1 MKKILLLASSI
12 GLAMS
17 MNAQTLNENF
27 DAVTAPALPT
37 SWITLPTVSGQPAAW
52 RTGTNVNLGSS
63 YFPIPST
70 GTGKAVAVNDDKD
83 SADYSAAS
91 LETST
96 FSLAGIVK
104 PYLNFKAFYLK
115 GQLNQAG
122 TLFEEFK
129 VQISTNGGTSYT
141 DLAMIEGNTINGW
154 EDRFISLLPYLNSTN
169 VKIKFLYNDKGAW
182 AYGVALDD
190 IRVFDAPANDIKLT
204 SVAPASGTSAAYGA
218 SGTTKNISGVVFN
231 NGSNAITSYT
241 VKYQQGTSAIQSY
254 NVTGANIAPF
264 TSANFIHNIP
274 FTIPGANTYNFKVWA
289 ELTGDANHAND
300 TLNSATVIGTYYTPL
315 KKPLFEEGT
324 GTWCGWCP
332 RGMVYLDSFA
342 NSANGSKASLVAVHN
357 SDPMTITAYDNA
369 MGQYISGFPNLVT
382 DRTGTQ
388 ADPSQIF
395 TKFTSASQNFG
406 GGDITATP
414 SVSGNTA
421 TVNFT
426 FKPAADM
433 PAQMK
438 VALIVTED
446 GVKGTGSGWN
456 QSNYYAGGGSGV
468 MGGWESKSSSVS
480 GVVFDHVARY
490 INNPTGDASILPAT
504 MTGNQTYNGTLNAT
518 LNASWT
524 GTLHYVVVVFNA
536 DGTVANTQNGLL
548 RSAGGTNIKNIAS
561 DVNSLELY
569 PNPVNTNNVTVKLDI
584 SKSQNSTINI
594 TDVLG
599 KVVYSMKSEKLNVG
613 TNYINIPVNTL
624 SNGTYFVNL
633 ISEGGNTTTK
643 ITVAK

>member
-1 MKKILLLASSI
+1 
-12 GLAMS
+12 MS

-218 SGTTKNISGVVFN
+218 LSL
-231 NGSNAITSYT
+231 
-241 VKYQQGTSAIQSY
+241 
-254 NVTGANIAPF
+254 
-264 TSANFIHNIP
+264 IHI
-274 FTIPGANTYNFKVWA
+274 
-289 ELTGDANHAND
+289 
-300 TLNSATVIGTYYTPL
+300 
-315 KKPLFEEGT
+315 
-324 GTWCGWCP
+324 
-332 RGMVYLDSFA
+332 
-342 NSANGSKASLVAVHN
+342 
-357 SDPMTITAYDNA
+357 
-369 MGQYISGFPNLVT
+369 
-382 DRTGTQ
+382 
-388 ADPSQIF
+388 
-395 TKFTSASQNFG
+395 
-406 GGDITATP
+406 
-414 SVSGNTA
+414 
-421 TVNFT
+421 
-426 FKPAADM
+426 
-433 PAQMK
+433 
-438 VALIVTED
+438 
-446 GVKGTGSGWN
+446 
-456 QSNYYAGGGSGV
+456 
-468 MGGWESKSSSVS
+468 
-480 GVVFDHVARY
+480 
-490 INNPTGDASILPAT
+490 
-504 MTGNQTYNGTLNAT
+504 
-518 LNASWT
+518 
-524 GTLHYVVVVFNA
+524 
-536 DGTVANTQNGLL
+536 
-548 RSAGGTNIKNIAS
+548 
-561 DVNSLELY
+561 
-569 PNPVNTNNVTVKLDI
+569 
-584 SKSQNSTINI
+584 
-594 TDVLG
+594 
-599 KVVYSMKSEKLNVG
+599 
-613 TNYINIPVNTL
+613 
-624 SNGTYFVNL
+624 
-633 ISEGGNTTTK
+633 
-643 ITVAK
+643 